1 MEREGMQ
8 TTAVGETRLAY
19 VRTGVGQPVVFVH
32 GIPTDYRAWNAQLE
46 PFSRKYDV
54 IAYSRRLARPNQNK
68 EEYANSTIQNNSA
81 DLIGLIQNLSLS
93 PAHVVGHSYGGF
105 IAAYS
110 AAMHPEY
117 VRTLTLIEPAVSTIL
132 LKNRKSPTELL
143 SLLLRSPS
151 TAISAAKFQRNSL
164 DPSLAAF
171 NGGDFDAALRL
182 NVDGIMN
189 RKNALNS
196 LPDPI
201 RNMMKD
207 NEKTVGELSAEPPA
221 FGREEASKITAPV
234 LLMHGSDSPKVLHTI
249 VERLAKAIPKS
260 EVTRVQGLCALSPH
274 GEAAKVE
281 PNSARVC
288 RKTLIDSSG
297 S

>member
-1 MEREGMQ
+1 M
-8 TTAVGETRLAY
+8 
-19 VRTGVGQPVVFVH
+19 GQPAIFVH

-68 EEYANSTIQNNSA
+68 EDYANSTFENNSA
-81 DLIGLIQNLSLS
+81 DLDGLIQNLNLS
-93 PAHVVGHSYGGF
+93 PVHLVGHSYGGF

-110 AAMHPEY
+110 ASTRPEY

-132 LKNRKSPTELL
+132 LKNRRSLAEF
-143 SLLLRSPS
+143 LLLLFRSPS

-164 DPSLAAF
+164 APSLAAF
-171 NGGDFDAALRL
+171 SRGDFDSALRL

-189 RKNALNS
+189 RKNALSS
-196 LPDPI
+196 LPESI
-201 RNMMKD
+201 RKILKE

-221 FGREEASKITAPV
+221 FGREEASKITTPV

-249 VERLAKAIPKS
+249 AERLAKAIPKS
-260 EVTRVQGLCALSPH
+260 EI
-274 GEAAKVE
+274 AKVSD
-281 PNSARVC
+281 SAHYPHMEKPQEFN
-288 RKTLIDSSG
+288 RKVLEFVG
-297 S
+297 KHA